1 MEGLIRSIALS
12 TPGVASEPK
21 ESAIDK
27 DRRGIRHSM
36 ALRSEGFQ
44 IQQYVEKAM
53 VDLPALPTVIV
64 QVLQA
69 TEKETVTTSEI
80 EGLLSA
86 DAAITTKLLKVVNS
100 AYFGLP
106 RQVGSIGQTIAIL
119 GMHQV
124 RNLVLSVGVL
134 NALSSPS
141 PKIFEVQ
148 KEFWEHS
155 FASATCAQA
164 LARRRGLTLKEQ
176 DFVFIGGLL
185 HDIGRLFL
193 FTLFNQQYMQVMAES
208 TRQNEP
214 MVETEHKC
222 LGVDHA
228 ELGGL
233 LADKW
238 NFPTALGDLI
248 RWHENPDN
256 ATSDAKSALF
266 CVHIADRLSTEIW
279 HGPQE
284 DAVWPW
290 SPEAKAWLGYSD
302 DQMTELRLE
311 VQEFTSRAKELLGVL

>member
-1 MEGLIRSIALS
+1 
-12 TPGVASEPK
+12 
-21 ESAIDK
+21 
-27 DRRGIRHSM
+27 
-36 ALRSEGFQ
+36 
-44 IQQYVEKAM
+44 M

-69 TEKETVTTSEI
+69 TDKETVTTSEI

-148 KEFWEHS
+148 KEFWENS

-164 LARRRGLTLKEQ
+164 LARRRGLTSKEQ

-193 FTLFNQQYMQVMAES
+193 FTLFNQQYTLVMSES
-208 TRQNEP
+208 SRNNEP
-214 MVETEHKC
+214 LLLAERRT
-222 LGVDHA
+222 LGIDHA
-228 ELGGL
+228 ELGGI
-233 LADKW
+233 LAEKW
-238 NFPTALGDLI
+238 NFPAALSDLI
-248 RWHENPDN
+248 RWHEEP
-256 ATSDAKSALF
+256 SDEAAPEPKSALY
-266 CVHIADRLSTEIW
+266 CVHIADRLATEIW
-279 HGPQE
+279 HGGQ
-284 DAVWPW
+284 DAAVMPW
-290 SPEAKAWLGYSD
+290 NEAALEWLNYSEEQLND
-302 DQMTELRLE
+302 LRSE
-311 VQEFTSRAKELLGVL
+311 VQDFTAKAKELLGVL